1 MKEID
6 ELNAAIDLHE
16 QNTQASRENITQK
29 LVLDKNLA
37 MSAQR
42 VADAQTA
49 VQKKVDELTAASTQ
63 PISEPAKE

>member
-1 MKEID
+1 VKEID